1 MFWYKSGGK
10 PKAEPFNLADFY
22 FDFPPQGVV
31 LRQSQE
37 PKELWGYVQVR
48 NKAHM
53 FWWLY
58 YANNPTKA
66 FTELPLILW
75 LQVRFGERHLNDN
88 SFHLCL
94 VQSDRYLA
102 ALQK

>member
-1 MFWYKSGGK
+1 MFWNKSGGK
-10 PKAEPFNLADFY
+10 LKAEPVYLAGFY
-22 FDFPPQGVV
+22 FYFWPQGVV
-31 LRQSQE
+31 LRQPRE

-48 NKAHM
+48 SKAHM

-58 YANNPTKA
+58 YANNPTKD

-88 SFHLCL
+88 SFHPCL
-94 VQSDRYLA
+94 DRSDRYLI